1 MIVTKFNVKLRS
13 LFKRSARIFLALW
26 LVALFN
32 CLVFCSLALG
42 QLPIYQ
48 TGARPVVAKEK
59 SNVNDYETGKSS
71 ILMATKLLRTELKKG
86 TTILGQ
92 IEDLVF
98 DLETEHLA
106 VLILEIT
113 ETGKQPH
120 WNLVPFMN
128 GDRLVKVE
136 WQNTPQISIRPTGL
150 KRIQASEL
158 YRSFKEAIYWI
169 EFAKQLD
176 KTPREKFDDQNFQLT
191 LLKDIVGKP
200 IVDKFGE
207 KVGHIEEVAIEAS
220 KGTIAYMILRS
231 IDDRRITI
239 PLGAFVLDEKNS
251 RWMIDLAK
259 DQILNFE
266 AFDESAPPR
275 KADSGWLEFVAV
287 KYGRGGLQSKN

>member
-1 MIVTKFNVKLRS
+1 MIVIKFNVKLRS

>member
-86 TTILGQ
+86 TTILGR

-106 VLILEIT
+106 VLILEII

-136 WQNTPQISIRPTGL
+136 WQNTPQISTRPTGL

-200 IVDKFGE
+200 IVDKFGG

-220 KGTIAYMILRS
+220 KGTIAYLILRS
-231 IDDRRITI
+231 IDDERIAI
-239 PLGAFVLDEKNS
+239 PLGAFVSDENTS

-259 DQILNFE
+259 DQILKFE

>member
-1 MIVTKFNVKLRS
+1 MIVTKFEVKLRS
-13 LFKRSARIFLALW
+13 FFKRSARIFLALW
-26 LVALFN
+26 FVALFN
-32 CLVFCSLALG
+32 CLFFCSLALG

-48 TGARPVVAKEK
+48 TGTRPVVAKEK
-59 SNVNDYETGKSS
+59 SDVNDHETGNSS

-106 VLILEIT
+106 VLILEAI

-120 WNLVPFMN
+120 WKLVPFMN
-128 GDRLVKVE
+128 GDRLVTAE
-136 WQNTPQISIRPTGL
+136 WQDTPQISSRPTAL
-150 KRIQASEL
+150 NRLQAGEL

-176 KTPREKFDDQNFQLT
+176 KTPRQRFDDQNFQLT
-191 LLKDIVGKP
+191 LLKDVVGKP

-207 KVGHIEEVAIEAS
+207 KCGRIEEVAIEAS
-220 KGTIAYMILRS
+220 KGTIAYLILRS
-231 IDDRRITI
+231 IDGKKIAI
-239 PLGAFVLDEKNS
+239 PLGAFASDDKTS

-259 DQILNFE
+259 DQILKFE
-266 AFDESAPPR
+266 AFDESALPR

-287 KYGRGGLQSKN
+287 KYGRGGLQSKD